1 MCQRDEYLHFRLK
14 DNRQW
19 LIFFMTGTSKGTK
32 KSVTLPYEDTKG
44 QKKGNYYCILYL
56 FIFCL
61 TAMQGDGG

>member
-1 MCQRDEYLHFRLK
+1 MNIYILDSKITVSDWF
-14 DNRQW
+14 
-19 LIFFMTGTSKGTK
+19 FFMKGTSKGTK

>member
-1 MCQRDEYLHFRLK
+1 
-14 DNRQW
+14 
-19 LIFFMTGTSKGTK
+19 MTGTSKGTK